1 MAFDEA
7 YYLESNPE
15 VAEAVRRG
23 EWSSG
28 YVHYC
33 VLGKARGM
41 AASPPVDA
49 AWYLASY
56 PCVARD
62 IAEGRAVSP
71 TEHYDR
77 LGRFRGYLPS
87 PAAHR
92 PDNPSATHSR
102 FGGLWTDAGNVLDV
116 IAGRLDL
123 GLVSATQAAMLTA
136 WVSNG
141 YVVLPAAISTD
152 ILDRAEE
159 DLDRAYHGDFP
170 DLRFNVRSVGQRC
183 PWSKETLEQPTK
195 ALDLH
200 WFSASIRELIFAAG
214 LLDFLHLI
222 FERRVLASQSLSF
235 WRGSAQNAHQD
246 SAYVNYSLPLQFAA
260 SWIALEDVRSG
271 AGELFYYA
279 GSHRM
284 PEFLYANR
292 FKGSEEARRANREL
306 DLTSDL
312 SRHVQLIPDQALG
325 AGFPKETFNARRG
338 DVLFWN
344 ADLAHGG
351 APISSVQTRKSVVTH
366 YCPAD
371 VVPIYFERTPH
382 REVRSFEQ
390 RAFYSSPNYS

>member
-200 WFSASIRELIFAAG
+200 CGRPAGFPASHFRAPCPRQPVALILAWVCAERAPRLRLRKLFPAAAICG
-214 LLDFLHLI
+214 LLDRARGCPLRRGRAFLLRGQPPNARI
-222 FERRVLASQSLSF
+222 PLCESIQRLR
-235 WRGSAQNAHQD
+235 RGSSSKPGTGPD
-246 SAYVNYSLPLQFAA
+246 ERPL
-260 SWIALEDVRSG
+260 
-271 AGELFYYA
+271 
-279 GSHRM
+279 
-284 PEFLYANR
+284 
-292 FKGSEEARRANREL
+292 EARSI
-306 DLTSDL
+306 DPGS
-312 SRHVQLIPDQALG
+312 S
-325 AGFPKETFNARRG
+325 ARRG
-338 DVLFWN
+338 LSKRDV
-344 ADLAHGG
+344 
-351 APISSVQTRKSVVTH
+351 
-366 YCPAD
+366 
-371 VVPIYFERTPH
+371 
-382 REVRSFEQ
+382 
-390 RAFYSSPNYS
+390 